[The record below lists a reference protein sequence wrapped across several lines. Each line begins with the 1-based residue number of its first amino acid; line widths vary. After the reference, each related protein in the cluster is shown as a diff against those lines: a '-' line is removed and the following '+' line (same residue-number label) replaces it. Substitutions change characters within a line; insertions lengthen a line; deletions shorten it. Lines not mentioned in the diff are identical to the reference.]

1 MKTTNQNRLS
11 PFVRW
16 TLFGSLMSSLGSGA
30 TFPYLFLYLQQ
41 GRGLSS
47 TVVGLLLAIRA
58 VGTFI
63 GSWAGG
69 RMVDRWGVRRVTLL
83 TLTTASASTL
93 ALLAV
98 SDAATGAVVLMFYGL
113 TSAALGTA
121 LHALL
126 GTVASPSERPRVY
139 SLRYVLG
146 NIGGIGGAVLAS
158 LTLMVYPVHGYSV
171 LYMVDAASF
180 GVLAVIVWRYKD
192 IGPATVKESHRPQAG
207 RSLLN
212 DQPMRWLCF
221 SLFFVVAAGYC
232 QLGVAVPAFISEES
246 LPDSLIGWTVAAN
259 MITVILVQTPARKI
273 SSRFRRTSVML
284 CGIAAMLATWL
295 LMCAVPAVGT
305 SALVVACCVFGIGEI
320 LLAPL
325 MVALVNDMASA
336 GTHGRYNGAY
346 STAWN
351 AGWMAGTGGTGLLL
365 AICAPRSILLVLVGG
380 LALAALAV
388 LQIRK
393 HLAPSL
399 DRPEPLDSPNAS
411 SVAQGRR
418 DG

>member
-1 MKTTNQNRLS
+1 
-11 PFVRW
+11 
-16 TLFGSLMSSLGSGA
+16 MSSLGSGA

-41 GRGLSS
+41 GRGFSS
-47 TVVGLLLAIRA
+47 TVVGLLLTTRA
-58 VGTFI
+58 VGTFL
-63 GSWAGG
+63 GSWVGG
-69 RMVDRWGVRRVTLL
+69 RMVDRCGVRRVTLL
-83 TLTTASASTL
+83 SLTTAAASTL
-93 ALLAV
+93 TLLAV
-98 SDAATGAVVLMFYGL
+98 SDAATGVVVLMFYGL

-121 LHALL
+121 LNTLL

-146 NIGGIGGAVLAS
+146 NVGGIGGAVLAS
-158 LTLMVYPVHGYSV
+158 LMLTVFPVHGYSV

-180 GVLAVIVWRYKD
+180 GALAVIVWRYKES
-192 IGPATVKESHRPQAG
+192 GPATDKELHTPQVG
-207 RSLLN
+207 RSLLG
-212 DQPMRWLCF
+212 DKPMRWLCF

-232 QLGVAVPAFISEES
+232 QLGVAVPSFMSEEG

-273 SSRFRRTSVML
+273 SSRFRRTTVMFW
-284 CGIAAMLATWL
+284 GIAAMLATWL
-295 LMCAVPAVGT
+295 LMCVVPAAGT
-305 SALVVACCVFGIGEI
+305 SALLVACCIFGIGEI

-346 STAWN
+346 STVWN
-351 AGWMAGTGGTGLLL
+351 AGWIAGTGGTGLLL
-365 AICAPRSILLVLVGG
+365 AICAPRSIMLVLVCG

-388 LQIRK
+388 RQMRN

-399 DRPEPLDSPNAS
+399 DRPAPLDSSNAP
-411 SVAQGRR
+411 SVAEPGRR
-418 DG
+418 DA